1 MSAAHRKAAKENSKR
16 MGDGIVGSGNGT
28 QRAFYA
34 IELPDGLLEEQKT

>member
-1 MSAAHRKAAKENSKR
+1 
-16 MGDGIVGSGNGT
+16 VGSGNGT